1 MKRTPTRR
9 IPAGRTSRLL
19 TFCAL
24 GLMLA
29 TAITAYA
36 DIAKPKPSA
45 TPASEPKRVM
55 NTGMEIVPNSNVYQ
69 AHLQISQRVA
79 EELRDALNAGTTS
92 ASFSQRIANSPTST
106 IVAGLLMFMSVSFA
120 GVWFARSAASRSR
133 GQKAAAAVLISVAML
148 GAAAIITRANAGPP
162 PSYLWRNLPKNL
174 SAGQATSGGVILEIV
189 PDGGAAMKLIIPLKQ
204 NPGRPGD
211 E

>member
-1 MKRTPTRR
+1 MKTTLRV
-9 IPAGRTSRLL
+9 
-19 TFCAL
+19 CAL
-24 GLMLA
+24 VLIVFTSAGQLR
-29 TAITAYA
+29 A
-36 DIAKPKPSA
+36 DIAKPKASA

-106 IVAGLLMFMSVSFA
+106 IVAGILLFMSVSFA
-120 GVWFARSAASRSR
+120 GVWFARSAGSQSR
-133 GQKAAAAVLISVAML
+133 GQRAAAAVLISVAML

-162 PSYLWRNLPKNL
+162 PGYLWRNLPKNL
-174 SAGQATSGGVILEIV
+174 STGQSTSGGIILEIV

-204 NPGRPGD
+204 NSGRPGD